1 MKVAAVQ
8 LEAVVANISE
18 NLARCERLVIDAV
31 AAGAEWVMLPE
42 FFSTGMAFDDAL
54 ASAALPPDG
63 VAVEMMMTLAKRN
76 HITIGGS
83 FLCRD
88 ADGHTRNAY
97 FLVSPSGE
105 ILGRHDKDLP
115 TMWENCYYIGGDDEG
130 VIDLGDGRAAGAAVC
145 WEFMRSQTARRLR
158 GRVDVIVGGSAWWSS
173 PSWHPKKIFEQ
184 LENSNSATATGIA
197 PAMARLVGAPVIHAA
212 HTGTLHCRIP
222 WLPLRYRGHLEGGAM
237 ICTADGRIQARRDAW
252 EGPGFA
258 LADVDLQRA
267 APTDAVSEKFWLHPR
282 GAIPAAMWSMQRV
295 HGKRYYKQKSYA
307 PSKERTTACEA
318 RRDLDSSRGA
328 IKRIADQLGVH
339 P

>member
-115 TMWENCYYIGGDDEG
+115 RC
-130 VIDLGDGRAAGAAVC
+130 GR
-145 WEFMRSQTARRLR
+145 
-158 GRVDVIVGGSAWWSS
+158 
-173 PSWHPKKIFEQ
+173 
-184 LENSNSATATGIA
+184 TATTSA
-197 PAMARLVGAPVIHAA
+197 VTMRASSTSAMAEPQE
-212 HTGTLHCRIP
+212 
-222 WLPLRYRGHLEGGAM
+222 LPCAGSSCVHRQRG
-237 ICTADGRIQARRDAW
+237 DY
-252 EGPGFA
+252 
-258 LADVDLQRA
+258 
-267 APTDAVSEKFWLHPR
+267 AVES
-282 GAIPAAMWSMQRV
+282 MW
-295 HGKRYYKQKSYA
+295 
-307 PSKERTTACEA
+307 
-318 RRDLDSSRGA
+318 
-328 IKRIADQLGVH
+328 
-339 P
+339 